1 MTKVESIQAAALQL
15 FTERGFDATPTA
27 QIAKTAGVAT
37 GTLFHHFKSKDDLID
52 KLYLVVKA
60 SMMERIRRGI
70 NEEASVRERLRQV
83 WYNSVGWGLDF
94 PEQYSFFRQYVGSR
108 YISQASR
115 EAGQTYRGF
124 LLELLKEGVDEGALK
139 SADVELLYTGG
150 SGQVMEVIALFASN
164 EKMRTNKLQWESAW
178 KMFWDALAQHN

>member
-1 MTKVESIQAAALQL
+1 MTKLESIQAAALQL

-60 SMMERIRRGI
+60 SMMQRIRRGVDDSS
-70 NEEASVRERLRQV
+70 SVKERLRQV

-94 PEQYSFFRQYVGSR
+94 PEQFSFFRQYAGSR
-108 YISQASR
+108 YISKASR
-115 EAGQTYRGF
+115 EAGEAYREF
-124 LLELLKEGVDEGALK
+124 LFELLKEGVDDGALK
-139 SADVELLYTGG
+139 SADVELLYTTG
-150 SGQVMEVIALFASN
+150 SGQVMEVIALFSAN
-164 EKMRTNKLQWESAW
+164 DAMRRDNAQWESAW
-178 KMFWDALAQHN
+178 TMFWDALAKHS